1 MTARG
6 SIRFKT
12 LALVYHLT
20 GVTQLPRI
28 LMVSPEASPWAKT
41 GGLADVVG
49 ALPGALARIGHSVA
63 TVIPR
68 YMEARNAPAKR
79 VIGSLWIPLAG
90 RVYDVSIWELK
101 SGEAGSGDTTLYFVD
116 QPALFDRP
124 GLYGDQRGDYPD
136 NHIRFAVLS
145 KAALEISRRL
155 FPADIIHCH
164 DWQAS
169 LVPAYLNDPRIADPT
184 FLGIRTLLT
193 IHNLGYQGIF
203 DRTALAEIGLPEE
216 FYSIDGMEFYG
227 KINFLKAGIVYADRL
242 NTVSRRYAEEI
253 QTLEYGFGLDGL
265 LRKRRAVL
273 SGILNGA
280 DYSHWSPE
288 TDPHIPATF
297 SAASEKTLAGK
308 RTCKVELLREMG
320 LPERAIDRPLV
331 GIISRFTSQKG
342 FDLIAEAA
350 PELFK
355 EDIYLVAAGNGE
367 TQWENLFRDL
377 QAEFPDRISVKFGYD
392 DALAHRIEAGADMFL
407 MPSRYE
413 PCGLN
418 QIYSLRYG
426 TVPIVRATGGL
437 DDTIV
442 SAPPG
447 EATGFKFDDYNGKAL
462 LRAIRQAC
470 VQWTNRKSWTAM
482 MMRGMRKDFSW
493 TDSAREYSDLYGK
506 LAASSGAP
514 GDSNNSNE
522 D

>member
-1 MTARG
+1 
-6 SIRFKT
+6 
-12 LALVYHLT
+12 
-20 GVTQLPRI
+20 
-28 LMVSPEASPWAKT
+28 MVSPEASPWAKT
-41 GGLADVVG
+41 GGLADVLG

-79 VIGSLWIPLAG
+79 VIRSLWIPLAG

-101 SGEAGSGDTTLYFVD
+101 SSDTTVYFVD
-116 QPALFDRP
+116 QPELFDRP

-145 KAALEISRRL
+145 KAALEVSRRL
-155 FPADIIHCH
+155 FPADVIHCH
-164 DWQAS
+164 DWQSS
-169 LVPAYLNDPRIADPT
+169 LVPAYLNDPRITDPH

-193 IHNLGYQGIF
+193 IHNLGYQGVF
-203 DRTALAEIGLPEE
+203 DRTALGEIGLPEA
-216 FYSIDGMEFYG
+216 FYSIDGMEFFG
-227 KINFLKAGIVYADRL
+227 KINLLKAGIVFADRL
-242 NTVSRRYAEEI
+242 NTVSRRYAQEI
-253 QTLEYGFGLDGL
+253 QTPAYGFGLDGL

-280 DYSHWSPE
+280 DYSRWNPE
-288 TDPHIPATF
+288 TDPHIPATY
-297 SAASEKTLAGK
+297 SAASAKTLEGK
-308 RTCKVELLREMG
+308 RTCKVELLRETG
-320 LPERAIDRPLV
+320 LPERAIDRPLL
-331 GIISRFTSQKG
+331 GIISRFTGQKG

-355 EDIYLVAAGNGE
+355 EDLYLVALGNGE
-367 TQWENLFRDL
+367 TKWENLFRDL
-377 QAEFPDRISVKFGYD
+377 QDEFPDRISVKFGYD

-442 SAPPG
+442 STPAG

-470 VQWTNRKSWTAM
+470 VRWNNRKAWTAM
-482 MMRGMRKDFSW
+482 MVRGMREDFSW

-506 LAASSGAP
+506 LAASFRAP
-514 GDSNNSNE
+514 RDSNVLDE

>member
-1 MTARG
+1 
-6 SIRFKT
+6 
-12 LALVYHLT
+12 
-20 GVTQLPRI
+20 
-28 LMVSPEASPWAKT
+28 MVSPEASPWAKT

-49 ALPGALARIGHSVA
+49 ALPGELARIGHPVA
-63 TVIPR
+63 TVMPR
-68 YMEARNAPAKR
+68 YMDARNAPAKR
-79 VIGSLWIPLAG
+79 VIGSLWIPMAR
-90 RVYDVSIWELK
+90 RVYDVAIWELK
-101 SGEAGSGDTTLYFVD
+101 SGDTTLYFVD
-116 QPALFDRP
+116 QPELFDRP

-136 NHIRFAVLS
+136 NHIRFTVLS
-145 KAALEISRRL
+145 KAALEVSRRL
-155 FPADIIHCH
+155 FQADVIHCH

-203 DRTALAEIGLPEE
+203 ERAALGEIGLPEE
-216 FYSIDGMEFYG
+216 FYSIEGMEFFG
-227 KINFLKAGIVYADRL
+227 KINLLKAGIVFADRL

-253 QTLEYGFGLDGL
+253 QTREYGFGLDGL

-280 DYSHWSPE
+280 DYSRWNPE
-288 TDPHIPATF
+288 TDAYIPATF
-297 SAASEKTLAGK
+297 SAARLDGK

-320 LPERAIDRPLV
+320 LPERAIDRPLLGV
-331 GIISRFTSQKG
+331 ISRFTGQKG

-355 EDIYLVAAGNGE
+355 EDLYLVALGNGE
-367 TQWENLFRDL
+367 TQWENLFRSL
-377 QAEFPDRISVKFGYD
+377 QEEFPDKISVKFGYD

-437 DDTIV
+437 DDTV
-442 SAPPG
+442 TSAPAG
-447 EATGFKFDDYNGKAL
+447 EATGFKFDDYNGEAL
-462 LRAIRQAC
+462 LNAVRQAC
-470 VQWTNRKSWTAM
+470 VRWTHRKAWTAM
-482 MMRGMRKDFSW
+482 MVRGMRKDFSW
-493 TDSAREYSDLYGK
+493 KDSAKEYSGLYGK
-506 LAASSGAP
+506 LAASFGARR
-514 GDSNNSNE
+514 DSNTLDE